1 LSFVVPYLRLKGVKL
16 KKEDRSLPLLITN
29 F

>member
-1 LSFVVPYLRLKGVKL
+1 MSFVVPYLKPKGVKL
-16 KKEDRSLPLLITN
+16 KKEDRSLPLLISY